1 METTKK
7 RSQYFKYI
15 RYLHRIL
22 APIMLL
28 PLLLTTIT
36 GVVYQILELTGKQKN
51 FKWIL
56 GWHKGAF
63 GVINLESSYPF
74 LTALGLVILIFT
86 GISMW
91 LTMRRTSSKPAI

>member
-15 RYLHRIL
+15 RQLHRIL

-36 GVVYQILELTGKQKN
+36 GIIYQILDLTGKEKN

-56 GWHKGAF
+56 DWHKGDF
-63 GVINLESSYPF
+63 GVINLESIYPF
-74 LTALGLVILIFT
+74 LTAIGLLILIFT

-91 LTMRRTSSKPAI
+91 RTMRRTSSKPAT

>member
-15 RYLHRIL
+15 RQLHRIL
-22 APIMLL
+22 APIMML

-36 GVVYQILELTGKQKN
+36 GIIYQILDLVGKEKN

-56 GWHKGAF
+56 DWHKGDF
-63 GVINLESSYPF
+63 GVINLESIYPF
-74 LTALGLVILIFT
+74 LTALGLLILIFT

-91 LTMRRTSSKPAI
+91 RTMQGTSSKPAT

>member
-15 RYLHRIL
+15 RHLHRIL

-36 GVVYQILELTGKQKN
+36 GIIYQILDLAGKEKS
-51 FKWIL
+51 FKWL
-56 GWHKGAF
+56 LDWHKGDF
-63 GVINLESSYPF
+63 VVINLESIYPF
-74 LTALGLVILIFT
+74 LTALGLLVLIFT

-91 LTMRRTSSKPAI
+91 RIMQRNSSKPAT